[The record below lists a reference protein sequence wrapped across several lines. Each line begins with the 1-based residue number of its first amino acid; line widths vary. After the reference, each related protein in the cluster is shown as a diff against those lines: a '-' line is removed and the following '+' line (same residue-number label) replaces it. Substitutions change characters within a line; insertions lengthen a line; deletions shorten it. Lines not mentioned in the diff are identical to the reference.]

1 MDYHTPTVVSSGF
14 RQQESMDDVQ
24 ESLMDEVESEHDT
37 QGNEPGKKQ
46 IPAGNTS

>member
-1 MDYHTPTVVSSGF
+1 MDYYTAVVASSGF

-24 ESLMDEVESEHDT
+24 ESFMDEFESEHDT